1 MDTCSF
7 FIAKKGR
14 GELIQ
19 QLHKPLVFL
28 PVKLCLTLLFKLCLY
43 LYKNCLI
50 LLNSVSTSCK
60 KWVNEE
66 GFRLDQIS
74 KFGENRVFQKKMLSK
89 AYISKKIILWDYKEV
104 NSELTVMFGANTG
117 ES

>member
-28 PVKLCLTLLFKLCLY
+28 PVKLCFY
-43 LYKNCLI
+43 LYKNCLT
-50 LLNSVSTSCK
+50 LLNSGFFLSVFK

-66 GFRLDQIS
+66 GFRLNQIS
-74 KFGENRVFQKKMLSK
+74 KFDENRVFQKQMLSK
-89 AYISKKIILWDYKEV
+89 AYISKKSNPMGL
-104 NSELTVMFGANTG
+104 
-117 ES
+117 

>member
-19 QLHKPLVFL
+19 QLHKPSVFL
-28 PVKLCLTLLFKLCLY
+28 PVKLCLTLL
-43 LYKNCLI
+43 
-50 LLNSVSTSCK
+50 NSVFFSTSIK

-66 GFRLDQIS
+66 GFRLDRIP
-74 KFGENRVFQKKMLSK
+74 KFDENRVFQKQMLSK
-89 AYISKKIILWDYKEV
+89 AYISKKSNPIGL
-104 NSELTVMFGANTG
+104 
-117 ES
+117 